1 MRVPSRSALLTTAEM
16 GEADRLAIA
25 GGVPGIDLMEAAGRA
40 AARAIQRR
48 FPPVPVLVLC
58 GPGNNGGDGF
68 VVARLLRAAGWPVSV
83 GTLGDPGRL
92 RGDAALAATRWDG
105 GTRPAAAAPI
115 GAAGLVVDALFGA
128 GLSRDLSGEAL
139 ALVAALR
146 GRAGA
151 GRPGVVAIDTPSG
164 VDGDTGLVRGAAAP
178 ADLTVAFFR
187 AKPGHLLLPG
197 RELCGETVVAD
208 IGIPDSALE
217 AIAPAQ
223 GRNGPALWAEWLRP
237 PGPGDHK
244 YTRGHAAIAGGAAMT
259 GAARLAA
266 AAARRAGA
274 GLATLAVP
282 PAAAAI
288 YRAAAPGAPVVECAG
303 AAAFRA
309 MLADRRLTA
318 VLAGPGLGVEPRTRA
333 IVEAALG
340 AGRPAVLDADALTV
354 FAGEAG
360 ALAALAGPRRAPPVV
375 TPHEGEFARL
385 FPDLAAGAPGASRL
399 GKLDR
404 ARAAAARLGAVVL
417 LKGADTVI
425 AAPDGTALIDAN
437 APPWLATG
445 GTGDVLAGTVA
456 GLLARGT
463 PAFEAAAAAAWLCGT
478 AARLAGP
485 GLLAEDLPPLL
496 PRAAERARE
505 AAAAGRAGGF
515 A

>member
-1 MRVPSRSALLTTAEM
+1 MRVPSRSALATTAEM

-25 GGVPGIDLMEAAGRA
+25 GGVPGIALMEAAGRA
-40 AARAIQRR
+40 AARAVQRR

-68 VVARLLRAAGWPVSV
+68 VVARLLREAGWPVSV
-83 GTLGDPGRL
+83 ETLGDPARL
-92 RGDAALAATRWDG
+92 RGDAALAAARWDS
-105 GTRPAAAAPI
+105 GTRPAAPASI
-115 GAAGLVVDALFGA
+115 DSAGIVVDALFGA

-146 GRAGA
+146 DRAGA
-151 GRPGVVAIDTPSG
+151 GRPAVVAIDTPSG

-178 ADLTVAFFR
+178 ADLTVTFFR

-208 IGIPDSALE
+208 IGIPDSVLE
-217 AIAPAQ
+217 TVAPAQ
-223 GRNGPALWAEWLRP
+223 GRNDPALWAEWLRP
-237 PGPGDHK
+237 PGPRDHK
-244 YTRGHAAIAGGAAMT
+244 YSRGHATIAGGAAMT

-282 PAAAAI
+282 SAAATI
-288 YRAAAPGAPVVECAG
+288 CRAAEPGALVVECEG

-309 MLADRRLTA
+309 LLSDPRRTA
-318 VLAGPGLGVEPRTRA
+318 ALAGPGLGIEPRTRA

-360 ALAALAGPRRAPPVV
+360 ALAALARAPLVV

-399 GKLDR
+399 GKLGR
-404 ARAAAARLGAVVL
+404 ARAAAGRLGAVVL
-417 LKGADTVI
+417 LKGADTVV
-425 AAPDGTALIDAN
+425 AAPDGTALIDAD

-478 AARLAGP
+478 AARLSGP

-496 PRAAERARE
+496 PRAMARARE
-505 AAAAGRAGGF
+505 AAIRGRAGGF